1 MEKQNL
7 KIIIQNLELWLDA
20 LKSEVYS
27 DISVYKSKGE
37 KPLHLDYDEI
47 FEDDDD

>member
-27 DISVYKSKGE
+27 DIDSHQIKQT
-37 KPLHLDYDEI
+37 KPMHLDYDEI
-47 FEDDDD
+47 FEDE

>member
-27 DISVYKSKGE
+27 DVSVYKSEGE